1 LVICISEHGRTPKLA
16 NVPGS
21 GREHWS
27 RAYSAVLAGGGV
39 GRGNLVGRTDRI
51 GGDVEHTPVSPKDI
65 LATAFHLL
73 GIDPHTLMYDRL
85 QRPLPIAG
93 TGIMRPEFF

>member
-1 LVICISEHGRTPKLA
+1 
-16 NVPGS
+16 
-21 GREHWS
+21 
-27 RAYSAVLAGGGV
+27 
-39 GRGNLVGRTDRI
+39 
-51 GGDVEHTPVSPKDI
+51 

-93 TGIMRPEFF
+93 TGIMRHEFF